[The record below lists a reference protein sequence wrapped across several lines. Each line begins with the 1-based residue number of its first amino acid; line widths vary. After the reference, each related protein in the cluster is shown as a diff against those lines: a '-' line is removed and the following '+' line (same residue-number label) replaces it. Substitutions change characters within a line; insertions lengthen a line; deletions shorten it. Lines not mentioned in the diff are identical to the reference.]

1 MVSNYTF
8 DRGPIKGAFVGGALR
23 MEASR
28 ILGYLYNPNFKNVN
42 SSDPNYANV
51 VAVTEGGLDVNQP
64 IMGPTDT
71 HVDMWVGYTRK
82 VYKNVNWRVQLNLKS
97 VGEKDHLTPAQYEP
111 DGSLALARIQQGMG
125 WTLENSFDF

>member
-1 MVSNYTF
+1 
-8 DRGPIKGAFVGGALR
+8 

-28 ILGYLYNPNFKNVN
+28 ILGYKLQPELQERELHGPELRRRLP
-42 SSDPNYANV
+42 SR
-51 VAVTEGGLDVNQP
+51 GGLDVNQP

-71 HVDMWVGYTRK
+71 HVDMWLGYTRK

-97 VGEKDHLTPAQYEP
+97 VGEKDHLTPSQYEP

-125 WTLENSFDF
+125 GRSRTRSTSNHPVFEARVNASS